1 MRPATLELPRIVPIR
16 AGGTM
21 AGSDW
26 IGIRMTE
33 ASVLKGVVR
42 VPIFGGYGGL
52 AAFLALLVLLA
63 APASPGTAKAAERGL
78 SRAIDSSAAGTAAA
92 PGTR

>member
-1 MRPATLELPRIVPIR
+1 
-16 AGGTM
+16 
-21 AGSDW
+21 
-26 IGIRMTE
+26 MTE

-63 APASPGTAKAAERGL
+63 APAVTWYREGR
-78 SRAIDSSAAGTAAA
+78 
-92 PGTR
+92 